1 MHGRI
6 MGIHTVVLSCEN
18 APHVPQAVEV
28 GEGVRHGG
36 RDRSHGQEAGKQL
49 RGPHCAA
56 SKLNST
62 RGCGS
67 RACEKAEGC
76 GAEMWCGAGSATRA
90 CWRVNKHGLDYAS
103 WSRAPFPFPT
113 KNERLVKESAVEGR
127 VKVRLRCV
135 VGVRVSTLRTCWRKG
150 WLVHTGGVP
159 SEAYMN

>member
-1 MHGRI
+1 M
-6 MGIHTVVLSCEN
+6 
-18 APHVPQAVEV
+18 EV

-36 RDRSHGQEAGKQL
+36 RDRGHGQEAGEQL

-56 SKLNST
+56 SGLNST

-90 CWRVNKHGLDYAS
+90 CWRRRVNKQRDGL
-103 WSRAPFPFPT
+103 R
-113 KNERLVKESAVEGR
+113 ELVEGPFSYQKR
-127 VKVRLRCV
+127 ATGEGRRGRGASEGKVRRGREGLNV
-135 VGVRVSTLRTCWRKG
+135 RTCWRKG